1 MTGAP
6 TPATESDPESAPTP
20 PPSAASPVVCVDLDR
35 TLIYSPSALAVEVDD
50 ADAPRL
56 LCVELY
62 RGAPLSFVTEA
73 AAALIVELG
82 AAATVVPTTTRTTA
96 QLARVHL
103 PGPPSRYA
111 IASNGG
117 HLLVDGVP
125 DEDWSAR
132 VRHQVR
138 GCAAPGEVLGRM
150 RQGSGGFV
158 ETLRTASDLFVYAV
172 VRRDAMPPDW
182 LAELAGWC
190 ASRGW
195 HTSLQGR
202 KVYCVP
208 VPLTKSAAAREV
220 VRRTGAPRLL
230 AAGDSLLD
238 GELLAAAD
246 EGVRPAAGELADSGW
261 DAAHVHVT
269 SRPGVAGGEELVR
282 WLLDRVR
289 PGPVDGPGAL
299 LRVP

>member
-1 MTGAP
+1 M
-6 TPATESDPESAPTP
+6 
-20 PPSAASPVVCVDLDR
+20 SAAPSRTTVVCVDLDR
-35 TLIYSPSALAVEVDD
+35 TLIYSPSALAVEAAD

-62 RGAPLSFVTEA
+62 RGAPLSFVTETA
-73 AAALIVELG
+73 AGLLVELA

-103 PGPPSRYA
+103 PGPPARYA

-132 VRHQVR
+132 VRRRVQA
-138 GCAAPGEVLGRM
+138 CAPPGDVLARM
-150 RQGSGGFV
+150 QHGSTAFV

-172 VRRDAMPPDW
+172 VRRDDMPPEW

-190 ASRGW
+190 AARGW

-220 VRRTGAPRLL
+220 VRRTGASRLL

-246 EGVRPAAGELADSGW
+246 EGVRPAGGELADSGW
-261 DAAHVHVT
+261 RAAHVQVT
-269 SRPGVAGGEELVR
+269 SRPGVVGGEELVR
-282 WLLDRVR
+282 WLLDRVTAGSPER
-289 PGPVDGPGAL
+289 PEAL
-299 LRVP
+299 RQVR